1 MAPRTEEQF
10 ENIRETRKQ
19 QILDAALK
27 LFANNG
33 YHSTS
38 IAMIAKEAEI
48 SKGLAYNYFESKE
61 ELLKKIVFD
70 GIDSLLEIFDPD
82 KDGILT
88 KEELKYFIDKTF
100 EYISKNIEY
109 WRLYFSIL
117 IQPEVFKL
125 FENKLWEILEPL
137 MTIMV
142 NYFKKLGIKDPGV
155 EARFF
160 GALMDGLTLNYI
172 MDPHGF
178 PVEAIKK
185 RIVDMYT

>member
-1 MAPRTEEQF
+1 MAPRTEKQF
-10 ENIRETRKQ
+10 ENIREARRQ
-19 QILDAALK
+19 QILEAALK

-38 IAMIAKEAEI
+38 IAMITKEAGI
-48 SKGLAYNYFESKE
+48 SKGLAYNYFNSKE
-61 ELLKKIVFD
+61 ELLKNIVFD

-82 KDGILT
+82 KDGVLT
-88 KEELKYFIDKTF
+88 REELKYFIDKIF
-100 EYISKNIEY
+100 EYISKNLEY

-125 FENKLWEILEPL
+125 FENKLWEVLEPL
-137 MTIMV
+137 MTIMIK
-142 NYFKKLGIKDPGV
+142 YFKELGIKNPEV

-172 MDPHGF
+172 MDPDGF